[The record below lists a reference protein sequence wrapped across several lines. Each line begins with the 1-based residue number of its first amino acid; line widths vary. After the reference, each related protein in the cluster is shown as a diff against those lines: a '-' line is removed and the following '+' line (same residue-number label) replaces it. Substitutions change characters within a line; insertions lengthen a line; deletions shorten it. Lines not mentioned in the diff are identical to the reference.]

1 MGGTDDTSISNCK
14 KTINAEIV
22 KRCWVIE
29 CQETEASIL
38 LPGDRVLVRNMS
50 ERGGTGKLRLFWD
63 NKIHIVLETYGENPV
78 LFRIQAEN
86 DPNGRRKNLHR
97 SNHVMTWWTFSTGIW
112 QKKDKRK
119 AESIVGNKTK
129 KVKAEKAEKEI
140 QEESSEDELS
150 QFTLA
155 RMRPLI
161 DDIRLLDRRTT
172 SNNDQ

>member
-1 MGGTDDTSISNCK
+1 MDIFN
-14 KTINAEIV
+14 
-22 KRCWVIE
+22 W
-29 CQETEASIL
+29 
-38 LPGDRVLVRNMS
+38 
-50 ERGGTGKLRLFWD
+50 
-63 NKIHIVLETYGENPV
+63 
-78 LFRIQAEN
+78 
-86 DPNGRRKNLHR
+86 NL
-97 SNHVMTWWTFSTGIW
+97 T
-112 QKKDKRK
+112 KKDKRK
-119 AESIVGNKTK
+119 AESIVGNKIK

>member
-1 MGGTDDTSISNCK
+1 MDIFN
-14 KTINAEIV
+14 
-22 KRCWVIE
+22 W
-29 CQETEASIL
+29 
-38 LPGDRVLVRNMS
+38 
-50 ERGGTGKLRLFWD
+50 
-63 NKIHIVLETYGENPV
+63 
-78 LFRIQAEN
+78 
-86 DPNGRRKNLHR
+86 NL
-97 SNHVMTWWTFSTGIW
+97 T
-112 QKKDKRK
+112 KKDKGK
-119 AESIVGNKTK
+119 AESIAGNKTK

>member
-1 MGGTDDTSISNCK
+1 MDIFN
-14 KTINAEIV
+14 
-22 KRCWVIE
+22 W
-29 CQETEASIL
+29 
-38 LPGDRVLVRNMS
+38 
-50 ERGGTGKLRLFWD
+50 
-63 NKIHIVLETYGENPV
+63 
-78 LFRIQAEN
+78 
-86 DPNGRRKNLHR
+86 NL
-97 SNHVMTWWTFSTGIW
+97 T
-112 QKKDKRK
+112 KKDKRK
-119 AESIVGNKTK
+119 AESILENKTK

>member
-1 MGGTDDTSISNCK
+1 MDIFN
-14 KTINAEIV
+14 
-22 KRCWVIE
+22 W
-29 CQETEASIL
+29 
-38 LPGDRVLVRNMS
+38 
-50 ERGGTGKLRLFWD
+50 
-63 NKIHIVLETYGENPV
+63 
-78 LFRIQAEN
+78 
-86 DPNGRRKNLHR
+86 NL
-97 SNHVMTWWTFSTGIW
+97 T
-112 QKKDKRK
+112 KKDKRK